1 MLLRNLRTMIGQELR
16 QAPVAYAILLGC
28 LAISLAVWQVWRDLE
43 MREARGRFSARIQIE
58 RETVQLRLRS
68 FLENL
73 RALRSF
79 VSESSRLNE
88 ERWRSFIEDL
98 ELFSRFS
105 GVETIY
111 YAVPR
116 GDTVG
121 VRWIDR
127 MAAESRSRLEQ
138 LSPRCEED
146 RQRAF
151 ERSARLNL
159 PSVYC
164 ADSGESNV
172 PLSDLLE
179 AALPHFNDAG
189 HVRGFVIVRF
199 HFAGLLEGLFEEQ
212 IRHSVTASDIER
224 DGYVEVVSVDLG
236 GESRNVYFSVPADS
250 AYAVPVSSNANL
262 FLVSGVIISLL
273 LFGVVRSLS
282 VARERAVS
290 IARGM
295 TAELRQARDNADRAN
310 LAKSEFLARMSHE
323 IRTPLNAIIGMS
335 DLMSDTPLTE
345 EQQKYVRT
353 FRHSGETLLH
363 IINDVLDLS
372 KIESGRLV
380 LEHIPFD
387 PREAVEATVDVFRAS
402 AEQKNIELLAEFHG
416 EIPAAVNGDPVR
428 LKQVLWNLTG
438 NALKFTREGRVIV
451 RLRALPADGE
461 TAGAL
466 ESADPGVH
474 TDADGA
480 PATALLDLE
489 VQDTGIG
496 IPADRLQSVFEDF
509 SQVDSSISR
518 RFGGTGLGLAI
529 CRRLAGLMGGTIIV
543 ESEPG
548 AGSLFRLR
556 APFEIAGAAAPET
569 HAETTAV
576 APAMATT
583 AQGRTGRIL
592 VVEDTE
598 ANRMLVEA
606 FLKRRPVQL
615 DFAADG
621 EIGVRLFRDGRYD
634 LVLMDLEMPHL
645 DGYGATRKM
654 REWEVS
660 QGLGPVPIIALT
672 AHAMQEY
679 VERSRE
685 AGCTDYLTKPLRKQT
700 LIDTLESY
708 GLLSPEDVTGGP
720 PNGAP

>member
-1 MLLRNLRTMIGQELR
+1 MAFFRTLRVMIGRELR

-28 LAISLAVWQVWRDLE
+28 LAISLAVWQVWLDLE

-79 VSESSRLNE
+79 VAEASNLNE
-88 ERWRSFIEDL
+88 RRWRSFIEDL
-98 ELFSRFS
+98 ELFSRFT
-105 GVETIY
+105 GVDAVY
-111 YAVPR
+111 YAVPHENNVSIR
-116 GDTVG
+116 WLDGG
-121 VRWIDR
+121 VTPAVAR
-127 MAAESRSRLEQ
+127 AEP
-138 LSPRCEED
+138 LSPKCEAA
-146 RQRAF
+146 RRKAF

-164 ADSGESNV
+164 ADSTMTDADEERRG
-172 PLSDLLE
+172 SDLLE
-179 AALPHFNDAG
+179 AALPHFNRSG
-189 HVRGFVIVRF
+189 NVRGFVVVRF

-212 IRHSVTASDIER
+212 IRHSVTSTNFER

-236 GESRNVYFSVPADS
+236 GEMRNVYFSVPADS
-250 AYAVPVSSNANL
+250 AYAVPVASNANL
-262 FLVSGVIISLL
+262 FLASGVIISLL

-295 TAELRQARDNADRAN
+295 TAELREARDNADRAN

-363 IINDVLDLS
+363 IINDILDLS

-380 LEHIPFD
+380 LENLPFD
-387 PREAVEATVDVFRAS
+387 PRESVEATVDVFRAS
-402 AEQKNIELLAEFHG
+402 AEQRGIELLAEFDG
-416 EIPAAVNGDPVR
+416 EIPAAVSGDPVR

-451 RLRALPADGE
+451 RLRRLPSGGDG
-461 TAGAL
+461 
-466 ESADPGVH
+466 SAIPDEQ
-474 TDADGA
+474 ANQ
-480 PATALLDLE
+480 TALLDLE
-489 VQDTGIG
+489 VEDTGIG

-529 CRRLAGLMGGTIIV
+529 CRRLAELMGGSITV

-548 AGSLFRLR
+548 VGSLFRVR
-556 APFEIAGAAAPET
+556 APF
-569 HAETTAV
+569 AV
-576 APAMATT
+576 AEHIAAEGPAESTPAANAVATPEG
-583 AQGRTGRIL
+583 GRPGRIL

-621 EIGVRLFRDGRYD
+621 EIGVRLFRDVRYD

-654 REWEVS
+654 REWEQS
-660 QGLGPVPIIALT
+660 QGLQPIPIIALT

-685 AGCTDYLTKPLRKQT
+685 AGCSDYLTKPLRKQT
-700 LIDTLESY
+700 LIETLESY
-708 GLLSPEDVTGGP
+708 GLLPTGG
-720 PNGAP
+720 NV